1 MVYAQKNPIAYKE
14 KPADSAKMNEEFT
27 QVYSILNDLED
38 TKADLASPALTG
50 TPTAPTPTVGDNST
64 KVATTA
70 FVNTEISNDRPYA
83 TASPLMDGTAAVGV
97 SAKVARE
104 DHKHPTD
111 TSRAASSHT
120 HGGGDITSAVA
131 NATNATTAASCSG
144 NAATATKLKTAR
156 TISLTGDV
164 TGSAS
169 FDGSANASIVATV
182 ADDSHNHTIAN
193 VDGLQPALNGKAAS
207 SHTHGGGDITSA
219 VANATTATKLET
231 ARTISLSG
239 DVTGSA
245 SFDGSANA
253 TITATVADD
262 SHNHTIA
269 NVDGLQTALDGKAAT
284 SHTHSYLPLSGGT
297 MTGVLYPQQNTSYTT
312 GQARRIILST
322 GNPSGGGNGDVWIKY
337 IA

>member
-1 MVYAQKNPIAYKE
+1 
-14 KPADSAKMNEEFT
+14 MNEEFS
-27 QVYSILNDLED
+27 QVYDILNDIE
-38 TKADLASPALTG
+38 TRKADLDSPILTG
-50 TPTAPTPTVGDNST
+50 TPTAPTATAGTNT
-64 KVATTA
+64 TQVATTA
-70 FVNTEISNDRPYA
+70 FVNAEIAGDRPYA
-83 TASPLMDGTAAVGV
+83 TATPLMDGTAAVGA

-104 DHKHPTD
+104 DHRHPTD

-131 NATNATTAASCSG
+131 NATTAAACSG
-144 NAATATKLKTAR
+144 NAATATKLA
-156 TISLTGDV
+156 
-164 TGSAS
+164 
-169 FDGSANASIVATV
+169 
-182 ADDSHNHTIAN
+182 
-193 VDGLQPALNGKAAS
+193 
-207 SHTHGGGDITSA
+207 
-219 VANATTATKLET
+219 T

-297 MTGVLYPQQNTSYTT
+297 MTGVLYPQNNTSYTT

-322 GNPSGGGNGDVWIKY
+322 GDPSGGGNGDVWIKY